1 MAYENAIKTLE
12 EYVETLDACIDR
24 ERSKLFYKLV
34 EEADNRSID
43 YLDEQ
48 YENYKDALNTKA
60 GFMFAI
66 QILKEADGEVF

>member
-12 EYVETLDACIDR
+12 EYVETLDACINR
-24 ERSKLFYKLV
+24 ERSKLFYKL
-34 EEADNRSID
+34 EKADNRSID

-48 YENYKDALNTKA
+48 YDHYKDALNTKA

-66 QILKEADGEVF
+66 QLLKEADGEVF